1 MKQCSRYWGYRD
13 KRHAV
18 PVFEAT
24 ENAKEMG
31 HVQVKVPCVIA
42 RRVPN
47 ADRVSH
53 VDISLEAPQGQS
65 CVLFFATFLEPNM
78 VPVTHVLSA
87 KQPQKGLK

>member
-1 MKQCSRYWGYRD
+1 
-13 KRHAV
+13 
-18 PVFEAT
+18 
-24 ENAKEMG
+24 MG

-53 VDISLEAPQGQS
+53 IDISLEAPQGQS